1 MAESLG
7 IDLRPLGNRTTLVGG
22 LCHGTPGSGPGLKR
36 VAVKTYLQKIV
47 TFINDEEGAS
57 AAEYGLLVTLIAVVI
72 LVGVVALGISLSE
85 MYTSNAERVASALPE

>member
-1 MAESLG
+1 M
-7 IDLRPLGNRTTLVGG
+7 
-22 LCHGTPGSGPGLKR
+22 
-36 VAVKTYLQKIV
+36 KTYLQKIV